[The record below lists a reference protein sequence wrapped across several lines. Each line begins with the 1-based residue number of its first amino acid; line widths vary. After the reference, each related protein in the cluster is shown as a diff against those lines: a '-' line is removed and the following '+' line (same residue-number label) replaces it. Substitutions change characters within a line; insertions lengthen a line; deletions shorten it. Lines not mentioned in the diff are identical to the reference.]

1 MNVTKIVFYVI
12 GAMIISSAAAFQ
24 ATARTADETDG
35 TRIGWSV
42 SEIAQ
47 SAIVGERVAASS
59 QFSASN
65 SQIALN
71 PQPLPPGFTDP
82 DDDRY

>member
-1 MNVTKIVFYVI
+1 MNFTKIVFYVI

-42 SEIAQ
+42 
-47 SAIVGERVAASS
+47 
-59 QFSASN
+59 
-65 SQIALN
+65 
-71 PQPLPPGFTDP
+71 
-82 DDDRY
+82 